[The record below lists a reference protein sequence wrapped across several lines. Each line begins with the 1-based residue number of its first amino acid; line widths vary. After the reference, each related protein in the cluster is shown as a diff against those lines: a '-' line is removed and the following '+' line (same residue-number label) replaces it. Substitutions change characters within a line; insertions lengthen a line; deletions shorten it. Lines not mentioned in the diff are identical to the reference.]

1 MHRGAHGGRFAWVVW
16 IVPVL
21 ACAGASARRP
31 SNHAQPRPG
40 PVSVERVPEVPEVPD
55 VDAAPAGFV
64 GATSPAVPPV
74 VRSLPELL
82 PELALELAE
91 LQAGYDIP
99 LEVNE
104 AVAGYV
110 RLFLSDEYRPRFLRW
125 LSRSHRYAPRFRA
138 ILREEGVPEDTV
150 WLAMIESG
158 FANQATSRA
167 KAAGAWQFIPETGA
181 RYGLVQ
187 DEWVDERR
195 DPEKAARAAAR
206 FLRALHEQTG
216 HWYLAWASYNAG
228 PGRIARA
235 SALGLTDFWEM
246 ARAPDLLPR
255 ETQTYVP
262 KILAAAIVAKHAAAF
277 GIRDEE
283 LAPEAWVGYAEVTVA
298 RASPLAALANAAGIT
313 VAELRDLNPE
323 LRGPS
328 TPPRPYAL
336 KIPRARESR
345 FAARFS
351 APPEGTERTQR
362 TGLARVAKRHARA
375 VKHHARPAKHRAAPA
390 AVHRVEPGDTLWSVS
405 RKHGVTVRELAH
417 WNGIRA
423 PERHT
428 LRAGVVLRV
437 NASRR

>member
-1 MHRGAHGGRFAWVVW
+1 M
-16 IVPVL
+16 VPAL
-21 ACAGASARRP
+21 ACAGAS
-31 SNHAQPRPG
+31 PRPASS
-40 PVSVERVPEVPEVPD
+40 PVAPHPEAVSVERPPGVPVAEPALPAAPE
-55 VDAAPAGFV
+55 AAPALV
-64 GATSPAVPPV
+64 APV

-82 PELALELAE
+82 PELAMELAE

-110 RLFLSDEYRPRFLRW
+110 RMFLGDEYRPRFVRW
-125 LSRSHRYAPRFRA
+125 LSRAHRYAPRFRA

-206 FLRALHEQTG
+206 FLRALHGRMG

-228 PGRIARA
+228 PNRIARA
-235 SALGLTDFWEM
+235 MELGSSDFWQLSN
-246 ARAPDLLPR
+246 APDLLPR

-262 KILAAAIVAKHAAAF
+262 KILAAAILAKHAAAF
-277 GIRDEE
+277 GIREEE
-283 LAPEAWVGYAEVTVA
+283 LVREAWIDYAEVNVA
-298 RASPLAALANAAGIT
+298 RASPLAALAGAAGIT
-313 VAELRDLNPE
+313 VAELQDLNPE

-328 TPPRPYAL
+328 TPPRPYTLKLPRGQAAL
-336 KIPRARESR
+336 
-345 FAARFS
+345 FAERWS
-351 APPEGTERTQR
+351 PPAERT
-362 TGLARVAKRHARA
+362 ARRVTVATHQARLP
-375 VKHHARPAKHRAAPA
+375 KQHARPPKHRPA
-390 AVHRVEPGDTLWSVS
+390 QRAEHRVVRGDTLWSVS
-405 RKHGVTVRELAH
+405 RRHGVTVEELAR
-417 WNGIRA
+417 WNGIRV

-428 LRAGVVLRV
+428 LRSGTVLRV
-437 NASRR
+437 SASRR

>member
-1 MHRGAHGGRFAWVVW
+1 VVAHPASVPAALVV
-16 IVPVL
+16 
-21 ACAGASARRP
+21 
-31 SNHAQPRPG
+31 
-40 PVSVERVPEVPEVPD
+40 
-55 VDAAPAGFV
+55 
-64 GATSPAVPPV
+64 PAVPPPELAEAPAAEPP
-74 VRSLPELL
+74 RPRGLRELL
-82 PELALELAE
+82 PELAMELAE

-110 RLFLSDEYRPRFLRW
+110 RMFLGDECRPRFLRW
-125 LSRSHRYAPRFRA
+125 LSRSQRYAPRFRA

-187 DEWVDERR
+187 DDWVDERR

-206 FLRALHEQTG
+206 FLRALHGRMG

-228 PGRIARA
+228 PNRIARA
-235 SALGLTDFWEM
+235 VELGSSDFWEL
-246 ARAPDLLPR
+246 ARVPDLLPR

-262 KILAAAIVAKHAAAF
+262 KILAAAILAKHAAAF
-277 GIRDEE
+277 GVRDEE
-283 LAPEAWVGYAEVTVA
+283 LAPETWIDYAEVTVA
-298 RASPLAALANAAGIT
+298 GASPLAALAGAAGIT
-313 VAELRDLNPE
+313 LAALQDLNPE

-336 KIPRARESR
+336 KLPRAQAGVFAERWSPPSER
-345 FAARFS
+345 AARR
-351 APPEGTERTQR
+351 AT
-362 TGLARVAKRHARA
+362 VASHHAQLP
-375 VKHHARPAKHRAAPA
+375 KQHARPPKHRPA
-390 AVHRVEPGDTLWSVS
+390 QVAEYRVQHGDTLWSVS
-405 RKHGVTVRELAH
+405 RRHGVTVEELAR

-423 PERHT
+423 PERHR
-428 LRAGVVLRV
+428 LRSGVVLRV
-437 NASRR
+437 SASRR

>member
-1 MHRGAHGGRFAWVVW
+1 MIWLLPA
-16 IVPVL
+16 L
-21 ACAGASARRP
+21 ACAGTAARTPPAAGLRAPVLARPEPAPAALVVPAASPLADGP
-31 SNHAQPRPG
+31 PAAPPRP
-40 PVSVERVPEVPEVPD
+40 RD
-55 VDAAPAGFV
+55 L
-64 GATSPAVPPV
+64 
-74 VRSLPELL
+74 RELL
-82 PELALELAE
+82 PELAMDLSE

-110 RLFLSDEYRPRFLRW
+110 RMFLADEHRPRLLRW

-138 ILREEGVPEDTV
+138 ILRAEGLPEDTV

-167 KAAGAWQFIPETGA
+167 KAVGAWQFIPATGA
-181 RYGLVQ
+181 RYGLLQ

-206 FLRALHEQTG
+206 FLRALHERTG

-228 PGRIARA
+228 PSRIVRA
-235 SALGLTDFWEM
+235 MELGSSDFWEL
-246 ARAPDLLPR
+246 ARGPDLLPR

-262 KILAAAIVAKHAAAF
+262 KILAAAILAKHAAAF

-283 LAPEAWVGYAEVTVA
+283 LAPEAWIDSAEVTVA
-298 RASPLAALANAAGIT
+298 RASPLAALAVAAGIT
-313 VAELRDLNPE
+313 VTELQDLNPE

-336 KIPRARESR
+336 KLPRGQAAL
-345 FAARFS
+345 FAERWS
-351 APPEGTERTQR
+351 PPAERTARR
-362 TGLARVAKRHARA
+362 TAASHQARLPKQHPRPP
-375 VKHHARPAKHRAAPA
+375 KHRPAQRAEHRRAE
-390 AVHRVEPGDTLWSVS
+390 HQVERGDTLWSLS
-405 RKHGVTVRELAH
+405 RKHGVTVEQLAR

-423 PERHT
+423 PARHT
-428 LRAGVVLRV
+428 LRAGTVLRV
-437 NASRR
+437 SASRR